1 MRQIL
6 TRLFAAASLVLLSVG
21 PVELLAQ
28 NITVN
33 NTTPRNQPMW
43 LVQNVMVGPNMTVF
57 SPIGPLGT
65 PISQPSSTQIGKF
78 NINNPNFGLDSGIV
92 MVSTD
97 AIDVVPGQFGTYT
110 SYPTQTP
117 SANLTTVLNAIGSS
131 SSSQYDRASIQF
143 SFVAPGDSVKFDYI
157 FASKEYTSYTC
168 SSFNDVFGFFLIGQG
183 INGAPLWNANGT
195 PNIDTVNLA
204 VIPGTTTPVAVNTI
218 NQGFPSGSW
227 PASNCSSANPNYVTN
242 SVFYNANSGG
252 TSIINM
258 EGYTDVFTAK
268 ASVSCGSLYTIKMFI
283 CDVSDGALNS
293 AVFIGARSFEL
304 PTISLS
310 QAWNQ
315 GNTFNDSTMIEG
327 CQPSWL
333 YLDRQGAV
341 FDTMVVDFV
350 YGGTAVSGTDYA
362 PLPSSI
368 TLLPGQTRDSIQ
380 IWAYDDGVAEPNET
394 ISIVMQ
400 PVTTNC
406 AVYPAQYKTFV
417 IRDKVSV
424 TVDATVGAGND
435 TLSCPGQQSTLL
447 GTFTTGEGNT
457 TGWWETD
464 TTGGVQLTVNPIATT
479 TYHFYGID
487 ECMTVAAMDSIT
499 IYVLPYDS
507 VETYSDT
514 TWICPGESVE
524 IQARARYGT
533 EPLTYTWLSGPVDSL
548 WTVTPN
554 ASRWYPYKVV
564 DQCGF
569 TTWDSVWVGVAPLPG
584 AAFTYYPNPSN
595 PLNVQFTNQ
604 SSDTNYVAWYFGD
617 GDISS
622 EVNPQHSYSK
632 PGTYRVSLAVAD
644 SLGCSDSVTVDIE
657 LRMDYYVYIP
667 TAFTPNGDIVN
678 DRIKVEALGIE
689 GLQWDIF
696 NRWGLK
702 VFSTSDL
709 AESWDGTYGGQPVP
723 EGVYSYKLLIYLPF
737 GNIAEEHGTFTLIR

>member
-6 TRLFAAASLVLLSVG
+6 TRLFVAASLVLLSVG

-183 INGAPLWNANGT
+183 INGQPLWNANGT

-218 NQGFPSGSW
+218 NQGYPSGSW

-362 PLPSSI
+362 PLPTSI

-464 TTGGVQLTVNPIATT
+464 TAGGVQLTVNPIATT

-487 ECMTVAAMDSIT
+487 ECMSTAAMDSIT

-604 SSDTNYVAWYFGD
+604 SSDTNYVVWYFGD

>member
-183 INGAPLWNANGT
+183 INGQPLWNANGT

>member
-6 TRLFAAASLVLLSVG
+6 TRLFAAVSLVLLSVG

-183 INGAPLWNANGT
+183 INGQPLWNANGT

-362 PLPSSI
+362 PLPTSI

-457 TGWWETD
+457 TGWWESD
-464 TTGGVQLTVNPIATT
+464 TAGGVQLTVNPIATT

-487 ECMTVAAMDSIT
+487 ECMTVAATDSIT

-622 EVNPQHSYSK
+622 EVDPQHSYSK

>member
-1 MRQIL
+1 
-6 TRLFAAASLVLLSVG
+6 
-21 PVELLAQ
+21 
-28 NITVN
+28 
-33 NTTPRNQPMW
+33 MW

-97 AIDVVPGQFGTYT
+97 AIDVVPGQSGTYT

-157 FASKEYTSYTC
+157 FASKEYTGWTC

-183 INGAPLWNANGT
+183 INGQPLWNANGT

-204 VIPGTTTPVAVNTI
+204 VIPGTSIPVAVNTI
-218 NQGFPSGSW
+218 NQGFPSASGN
-227 PASNCSSANPNYVTN
+227 ASNCLAANPNYVANAVMYN
-242 SVFYNANSGG
+242 SNTGG

-350 YGGTAVSGTDYA
+350 FGGTAVSGTDYA

-406 AVYPAQYKTFV
+406 AVYPAQYKTFI

-464 TTGGVQLTVNPIATT
+464 TAGGVQLTVNPIATT

-487 ECMTVAAMDSIT
+487 ECMTTAAMDSIT

-617 GDISS
+617 GDGSS

>member
-1 MRQIL
+1 MR
-6 TRLFAAASLVLLSVG
+6 TRTLFAPILCLLALVFTGAQGLM
-21 PVELLAQ
+21 AQ

-33 NTTPRNQPMW
+33 STSPMNQPMW

-65 PISQPSSTQIGKF
+65 PIAQPSSVQIGRF

-92 MVSTD
+92 MVTTNSN
-97 AIDVVPGQFGTYT
+97 DVVPGQSGSYT

-117 SANLTTVLNAIGSS
+117 SANLTTVLNAIGST

-242 SVFYNANSGG
+242 SVFYNANTGG

-258 EGYTDVFTAK
+258 EGYTDVFTAR

-315 GNTFNDSTMIEG
+315 GNSFNDSTMIEG
-327 CQPSWL
+327 CLPSWL

-341 FDTMVVDFV
+341 FDTMQVNFV
-350 YGGTAVSGTDYA
+350 YSGTATSGTDYA
-362 PLPSSI
+362 PLPASI
-368 TLLPGQTRDSIQ
+368 TLMPGQTRDSVQ
-380 IWAYDDGVAEPNET
+380 IWAYDDGVTESNET
-394 ISIVMQ
+394 INIVMQ

-424 TVDATVGAGND
+424 TVDATVGSGND
-435 TLSCPGQQSTLL
+435 TLSCPGQQATLL
-447 GTFTTGEGNT
+447 GTFTSGEGST

-464 TTGGVQLTVNPIATT
+464 TTGGVQLTVTPLATT
-479 TYHFYGID
+479 TYYFYGID
-487 ECMTVAAMDSIT
+487 ECMSTAAKDSIT
-499 IYVLPYDS
+499 IYVMPYDS

-533 EPLTYTWLSGPVDSL
+533 EPLTFTWLSGPVDTL
-548 WTVTPN
+548 WTVTPS

-617 GDISS
+617 GDVSS

-667 TAFTPNGDIVN
+667 TAFTPNGDVVN

-702 VFSTSDL
+702 VFSTNDL

>member
-1 MRQIL
+1 M
-6 TRLFAAASLVLLSVG
+6 
-21 PVELLAQ
+21 
-28 NITVN
+28 
-33 NTTPRNQPMW
+33 
-43 LVQNVMVGPNMTVF
+43 
-57 SPIGPLGT
+57 
-65 PISQPSSTQIGKF
+65 
-78 NINNPNFGLDSGIV
+78 
-92 MVSTD
+92 
-97 AIDVVPGQFGTYT
+97 
-110 SYPTQTP
+110 
-117 SANLTTVLNAIGSS
+117 
-131 SSSQYDRASIQF
+131 
-143 SFVAPGDSVKFDYI
+143 
-157 FASKEYTSYTC
+157 
-168 SSFNDVFGFFLIGQG
+168 
-183 INGAPLWNANGT
+183 
-195 PNIDTVNLA
+195 
-204 VIPGTTTPVAVNTI
+204 
-218 NQGFPSGSW
+218 
-227 PASNCSSANPNYVTN
+227 
-242 SVFYNANSGG
+242 YNANSGG

-362 PLPSSI
+362 PLPTSI

-464 TTGGVQLTVNPIATT
+464 TAGGVQLTVNPIATT

-487 ECMTVAAMDSIT
+487 ECMSTAAMDSIT

>member
-1 MRQIL
+1 MRRIL
-6 TRLFAAASLVLLSVG
+6 TRLFAAATLVLLSAG

-33 NTTPRNQPMW
+33 NTSPRNQPMW

-183 INGAPLWNANGT
+183 INGQPLWNANGT

-218 NQGFPSGSW
+218 NQGYPSGSW

-380 IWAYDDGVAEPNET
+380 IWAYDDGVAEPTET

-479 TYHFYGID
+479 TYYFYGID
-487 ECMTVAAMDSIT
+487 ECMTTAAMDSIT

-548 WTVTPN
+548 WTVTPS

-617 GDISS
+617 GDVSS

-702 VFSTSDL
+702 VFSTTDL

>member
-1 MRQIL
+1 MV
-6 TRLFAAASLVLLSVG
+6 AASLVLQIAG

-33 NTTPRNQPMW
+33 STSPRNQPMW

-218 NQGFPSGSW
+218 NQGYPSGSW

-315 GNTFNDSTMIEG
+315 GNSFNDSTMIEG

-406 AVYPAQYKTFV
+406 AVYPAQYKTFI

-447 GTFTTGEGNT
+447 GTFTAGEGTT
-457 TGWWETD
+457 TGWWESD
-464 TTGGVQLTVNPIATT
+464 TAGGVQLTVTPLSTT
-479 TYHFYGID
+479 TYYFYGID
-487 ECMTVAAMDSIT
+487 ECMTAAAMDSIT

-548 WTVTPN
+548 WTVTPT

-617 GDISS
+617 GDVSS

-709 AESWDGTYGGQPVP
+709 AESWDGTYGGQPLP

>member
-6 TRLFAAASLVLLSVG
+6 TRLFVAASLVLLSVG

-33 NTTPRNQPMW
+33 SAYPFNQPMY
-43 LVQNVMVGPNMTVF
+43 LIDSILVGPNLSVF
-57 SPIGPLGT
+57 SPIGPTGV
-65 PISQPSSTQIGKF
+65 PIAQPNSVQIGKF
-78 NINNPNFGLDSGIV
+78 VSGNPNFGLDSGII
-92 MVSTD
+92 MCTTN
-97 AIDVVPGQFGTYT
+97 ANDVVIGQSGSFQSSGLTNTPELT
-110 SYPTQTP
+110 SLLNQ
-117 SANLTTVLNAIGSS
+117 LNASNTD
-131 SSSQYDRASIQF
+131 QYDLAKIEF
-143 SFVAPGDSVKFDYI
+143 SFIAPGDSVKFDYI
-157 FASKEYTSYTC
+157 FSSREYAGYTC
-168 SSFNDVFGFFLIGQG
+168 SQFTDVFGFFIIGQG
-183 INGAPLWNANGT
+183 INGAPMNNSNGT
-195 PNIDTVNLA
+195 PRFDTVNIAL
-204 VIPGTTTPVAVNTI
+204 IPGTTIPVAINTI
-218 NQGFPSGSW
+218 NQGF
-227 PASNCSSANPNYVTN
+227 ASNPSNNYICLAANPNFV
-242 SVFYNANSGG
+242 ANSIYYNTNNGSSGLNSGYGG
-252 TSIINM
+252 F
-258 EGYTDVFTAK
+258 TDVFTAK
-268 ASVSCGSLYTIKMFI
+268 AKVKCGHLYTIKLLI
-283 CDVSDGALNS
+283 CDVSDHVLNS
-293 AVFIGARSFEL
+293 AVFLGAKSFEL
-304 PTISLS
+304 PTITLS
-310 QAWNQ
+310 QSFNQ
-315 GNTFNDSTMIEG
+315 NNSINDSMVVEG

-380 IWAYDDGVAEPNET
+380 IWAYDDGVAEPTET

-617 GDISS
+617 GDVSS

-667 TAFTPNGDIVN
+667 TAFSPNGDIVN

-689 GLQWDIF
+689 GIQWDIF
-696 NRWGLK
+696 NRWGTR
-702 VFSTSDL
+702 VFSTKDL
-709 AESWDGTYGGQPVP
+709 DASWDGTYNNKPMPQ
-723 EGVYSYKLLIYLPF
+723 GVYTYRLLIFLPF
-737 GNIAEEHGTFTLIR
+737 GNITEQYGTFQIIH

>member
-1 MRQIL
+1 MRRIL
-6 TRLFAAASLVLLSVG
+6 AQLLAVVSLVVLNVG
-21 PVELLAQ
+21 AGDLLAQ

-33 NTTPRNQPMW
+33 STSPRNQPMW

-315 GNTFNDSTMIEG
+315 GNSFNDSTMIEG

-406 AVYPAQYKTFV
+406 AVYPAQYKTFI

-464 TTGGVQLTVNPIATT
+464 TAGGVQLTVNPIATT

-487 ECMTVAAMDSIT
+487 ECMTTAAMDSIT

-617 GDISS
+617 GDVSS

>member
-1 MRQIL
+1 MRRIL
-6 TRLFAAASLVLLSVG
+6 TRLFAAASLLLLSVG

-33 NTTPRNQPMW
+33 NTSPRNQPMW

-131 SSSQYDRASIQF
+131 SSNQYDRASIQF

-183 INGAPLWNANGT
+183 INGQPLWNANGT

-218 NQGFPSGSW
+218 NQGYPSGSW

-464 TTGGVQLTVNPIATT
+464 TAGGVQLTVNPLTTT

-487 ECMTVAAMDSIT
+487 ECMTAAAMDSIT

-548 WTVTPN
+548 WTVTPS

-617 GDISS
+617 GDVSAD
-622 EVNPQHSYSK
+622 VDPQHSYSK

>member
-6 TRLFAAASLVLLSVG
+6 TRLFVAASLVLLSVG

-33 NTTPRNQPMW
+33 NTSPRNQPMW

-183 INGAPLWNANGT
+183 INGQPLWNANGT

-218 NQGFPSGSW
+218 NQGYPSGSW

-362 PLPSSI
+362 PLPTSI

-464 TTGGVQLTVNPIATT
+464 TAGGVQLTVNPIATT

-487 ECMTVAAMDSIT
+487 ECMSTAAMDSIT

-617 GDISS
+617 GDVSS

>member
-6 TRLFAAASLVLLSVG
+6 TRLFVAASLVLLSVG

-33 NTTPRNQPMW
+33 NTSPRNQPMW

-183 INGAPLWNANGT
+183 INGQPLWNANGT

-218 NQGFPSGSW
+218 NQGYPSGSW

-293 AVFIGARSFEL
+293 AVFIG
-304 PTISLS
+304 
-310 QAWNQ
+310 
-315 GNTFNDSTMIEG
+315 
-327 CQPSWL
+327 
-333 YLDRQGAV
+333 
-341 FDTMVVDFV
+341 
-350 YGGTAVSGTDYA
+350 
-362 PLPSSI
+362 
-368 TLLPGQTRDSIQ
+368 
-380 IWAYDDGVAEPNET
+380 
-394 ISIVMQ
+394 
-400 PVTTNC
+400 
-406 AVYPAQYKTFV
+406 
-417 IRDKVSV
+417 
-424 TVDATVGAGND
+424 
-435 TLSCPGQQSTLL
+435 
-447 GTFTTGEGNT
+447 
-457 TGWWETD
+457 
-464 TTGGVQLTVNPIATT
+464 
-479 TYHFYGID
+479 
-487 ECMTVAAMDSIT
+487 
-499 IYVLPYDS
+499 
-507 VETYSDT
+507 
-514 TWICPGESVE
+514 
-524 IQARARYGT
+524 
-533 EPLTYTWLSGPVDSL
+533 
-548 WTVTPN
+548 
-554 ASRWYPYKVV
+554 
-564 DQCGF
+564 
-569 TTWDSVWVGVAPLPG
+569 
-584 AAFTYYPNPSN
+584 
-595 PLNVQFTNQ
+595 
-604 SSDTNYVAWYFGD
+604 
-617 GDISS
+617 
-622 EVNPQHSYSK
+622 
-632 PGTYRVSLAVAD
+632 
-644 SLGCSDSVTVDIE
+644 
-657 LRMDYYVYIP
+657 
-667 TAFTPNGDIVN
+667 
-678 DRIKVEALGIE
+678 
-689 GLQWDIF
+689 
-696 NRWGLK
+696 
-702 VFSTSDL
+702 
-709 AESWDGTYGGQPVP
+709 
-723 EGVYSYKLLIYLPF
+723 
-737 GNIAEEHGTFTLIR
+737 

>member
-1 MRQIL
+1 
-6 TRLFAAASLVLLSVG
+6 
-21 PVELLAQ
+21 
-28 NITVN
+28 
-33 NTTPRNQPMW
+33 
-43 LVQNVMVGPNMTVF
+43 
-57 SPIGPLGT
+57 
-65 PISQPSSTQIGKF
+65 
-78 NINNPNFGLDSGIV
+78 
-92 MVSTD
+92 
-97 AIDVVPGQFGTYT
+97 
-110 SYPTQTP
+110 
-117 SANLTTVLNAIGSS
+117 
-131 SSSQYDRASIQF
+131 
-143 SFVAPGDSVKFDYI
+143 
-157 FASKEYTSYTC
+157 
-168 SSFNDVFGFFLIGQG
+168 
-183 INGAPLWNANGT
+183 
-195 PNIDTVNLA
+195 
-204 VIPGTTTPVAVNTI
+204 
-218 NQGFPSGSW
+218 
-227 PASNCSSANPNYVTN
+227 
-242 SVFYNANSGG
+242 
-252 TSIINM
+252 
-258 EGYTDVFTAK
+258 
-268 ASVSCGSLYTIKMFI
+268 
-283 CDVSDGALNS
+283 
-293 AVFIGARSFEL
+293 
-304 PTISLS
+304 
-310 QAWNQ
+310 
-315 GNTFNDSTMIEG
+315 
-327 CQPSWL
+327 
-333 YLDRQGAV
+333 
-341 FDTMVVDFV
+341 
-350 YGGTAVSGTDYA
+350 
-362 PLPSSI
+362 
-368 TLLPGQTRDSIQ
+368 
-380 IWAYDDGVAEPNET
+380 
-394 ISIVMQ
+394 
-400 PVTTNC
+400 
-406 AVYPAQYKTFV
+406 
-417 IRDKVSV
+417 
-424 TVDATVGAGND
+424 
-435 TLSCPGQQSTLL
+435 L

-464 TTGGVQLTVNPIATT
+464 TAGGVQLTVNPIATT
-479 TYHFYGID
+479 SYHFYGID

-617 GDISS
+617 GDVSS

-632 PGTYRVSLAVAD
+632 PGIYRVSLAVAD

>member
-1 MRQIL
+1 MRQFL

-183 INGAPLWNANGT
+183 INGQPLWNANGT

-362 PLPSSI
+362 PLPTSI

-457 TGWWETD
+457 TGWWESD
-464 TTGGVQLTVNPIATT
+464 TAGGVQLTVNPIATT

-487 ECMTVAAMDSIT
+487 ECMTVAATDSIT

-622 EVNPQHSYSK
+622 EVDPQHSYSK

>member
-6 TRLFAAASLVLLSVG
+6 IRLFAAASLVLLSVG

-97 AIDVVPGQFGTYT
+97 AIDVVPGQSGTYT

-258 EGYTDVFTAK
+258 DGYTDVFTAK

-283 CDVSDGALNS
+283 CDVSDGAFNS

-362 PLPSSI
+362 PLPTSI

-424 TVDATVGAGND
+424 AVDATVGAGND

-464 TTGGVQLTVNPIATT
+464 TAGGVQLTVNPIATT

-617 GDISS
+617 GDVSS

>member
-1 MRQIL
+1 MRRIL
-6 TRLFAAASLVLLSVG
+6 TRLFAAASLLLLSVG

-33 NTTPRNQPMW
+33 NTSPRNQPMW

-97 AIDVVPGQFGTYT
+97 AIDVVPGQSGTYT

-183 INGAPLWNANGT
+183 INGQPLWNANGT

-218 NQGFPSGSW
+218 NQGYPSGSW

-424 TVDATVGAGND
+424 TVDATLGAGND

-548 WTVTPN
+548 WTVTPS

-617 GDISS
+617 GDVSAD
-622 EVNPQHSYSK
+622 VDPQHSYSK

>member
-1 MRQIL
+1 MRRIL
-6 TRLFAAASLVLLSVG
+6 TQLFAVASLVLLNVG
-21 PVELLAQ
+21 PVQLLAQ
-28 NITVN
+28 NISVN

-218 NQGFPSGSW
+218 NQGYPSGSW

-258 EGYTDVFTAK
+258 EGFTDVFTAK

-315 GNTFNDSTMIEG
+315 GNSFNDSTMIEG

-380 IWAYDDGVAEPNET
+380 IWAYDDGTAEPNET

-464 TTGGVQLTVNPIATT
+464 TAGGVQLTVNPIVTT

-487 ECMTVAAMDSIT
+487 ECMATAAMDSIT

-514 TWICPGESVE
+514 TWLCPGESVE

-617 GDISS
+617 GDVSAD
-622 EVNPQHSYSK
+622 VNPQHSYSK

-644 SLGCSDSVTVDIE
+644 SLGCSDSVAVDIE

-709 AESWDGTYGGQPVP
+709 AESWDGTYAGQPVP
-723 EGVYSYKLLIYLPF
+723 EGIYSYRLLIYLPF
-737 GNIAEEHGTFTLIR
+737 GNITEEHGTFTLIR

>member
-6 TRLFAAASLVLLSVG
+6 TRLFVAASLVLLSVG

-218 NQGFPSGSW
+218 NQGYPSGSW

-315 GNTFNDSTMIEG
+315 GNSFNDSTMIEG

-362 PLPSSI
+362 PLPTSI

-457 TGWWETD
+457 TGWWESD
-464 TTGGVQLTVNPIATT
+464 TAGGVQLTVNPIATT

-617 GDISS
+617 GDVSS

>member
-1 MRQIL
+1 MRTGNFGRYFLAVVVVLVTTTTSIL
-6 TRLFAAASLVLLSVG
+6 G
-21 PVELLAQ
+21 Q
-28 NITVN
+28 NISVN
-33 NTTPRNQPMW
+33 STSPRNQPMW

-65 PISQPSSTQIGKF
+65 PISQPSSVQIGKF
-78 NINNPNFGLDSGIV
+78 NINNPSFGLDSGIV
-92 MVSTD
+92 MVSSD
-97 AIDVVPGQFGTYT
+97 AYDVVPGQSGSYT

-183 INGAPLWNANGT
+183 INGQPLWNANGT

-258 EGYTDVFTAK
+258 EGFTDVFTAK

-310 QAWNQ
+310 QAWNK
-315 GNTFNDSTMIEG
+315 GNSFNDSTMVEG
-327 CQPSWL
+327 CSPSWL
-333 YLDRQGAV
+333 YLERQGAV
-341 FDTMVVDFV
+341 FDTMVVDFNIL
-350 YGGTAVSGTDYA
+350 GTATSGVDYS
-362 PLPSSI
+362 PFPSSV
-368 TLLPGQTRDSIQ
+368 TLLPGVARDSIL
-380 IWAYDDGVAEPNET
+380 IWAYDDGLAEAPET
-394 ISIVMQ
+394 IEVVMQ

-406 AVYPAQYKTFV
+406 AVYPAQYKTFL
-417 IRDKVSV
+417 IRDKVEV
-424 TVDATVGAGND
+424 TVAASVAQGND
-435 TLSCPGQQSTLL
+435 TIQCPGQQSTLL
-447 GTFTTGEGNT
+447 GTFTTGEGTT
-457 TGWWETD
+457 TGWWGTD
-464 TTGGVQLTVNPIATT
+464 TAGGVQLTVNPLSTE
-479 TYHFYGID
+479 TYYFYGID
-487 ECMTVAAMDSIT
+487 ECMDTAAVDSVTV
-499 IYVLPYDS
+499 YVLPYDS
-507 VETYSDT
+507 VMTYSDT

-524 IQARARYGT
+524 IQAKARYGT
-533 EPLTYTWLSGPVDSL
+533 PPYTITWTGGPTDSL
-548 WTVTPN
+548 WTVTPVN
-554 ASRWYPYKVV
+554 SRWYPFKVV

-569 TTWDSVWVGVAPLPG
+569 ITRDSVWVGVAPVPG
-584 AAFTYYPNPSN
+584 AAFTYLPNPSN
-595 PLNVQFTNQ
+595 PLNVQFFNQ

-617 GDISS
+617 GGVSAD
-622 EVNPQHSYSK
+622 VDPTHSYAK
-632 PGTYRVSLAVAD
+632 PGTYSVSLAVAD

-667 TAFTPNGDIVN
+667 TAFTPNGDIIN

-689 GLQWDIF
+689 GMQWDVF

-702 VFSTSDL
+702 VFSTDDVSK
-709 AESWDGTYGGQPVP
+709 SWDGTYGGQPVP
-723 EGVYSYKLLIYLPF
+723 EGIYSYRILIYLPF
-737 GNIAEEHGTFTLIR
+737 GNIAEQHGTFTLIR

>member
-6 TRLFAAASLVLLSVG
+6 TRLFVAASLVLLSVG

-33 NTTPRNQPMW
+33 NTSPRNQPMW

-362 PLPSSI
+362 PLPTSI

-464 TTGGVQLTVNPIATT
+464 TAGGVQLTVNPIATT

-487 ECMTVAAMDSIT
+487 ECMSTAAMDSIT

-617 GDISS
+617 GDVSAD
-622 EVNPQHSYSK
+622 VDPQHSYSK

>member
-1 MRQIL
+1 MV
-6 TRLFAAASLVLLSVG
+6 AASLVLQIAG

-33 NTTPRNQPMW
+33 STSPRNQPMW

-218 NQGFPSGSW
+218 NQGYPSGSW

-315 GNTFNDSTMIEG
+315 GNSFNDSTMIEG

-406 AVYPAQYKTFV
+406 AVYPAQYKTFI

-447 GTFTTGEGNT
+447 GTFTAGEGTT
-457 TGWWETD
+457 TGWWESD
-464 TTGGVQLTVNPIATT
+464 TAGGVQLTVTPLSTT
-479 TYHFYGID
+479 TYYFYGID
-487 ECMTVAAMDSIT
+487 ECMTAAAMDSIT

-548 WTVTPN
+548 WTVTPT

-569 TTWDSVWVGVAPLPG
+569 TIWDSVWVGVAPLPG

-617 GDISS
+617 GDVSS

-709 AESWDGTYGGQPVP
+709 AESWDGTYGGQPLP

>member
-1 MRQIL
+1 MRQFL
-6 TRLFAAASLVLLSVG
+6 TRLFAAASLLLLSVG

-33 NTTPRNQPMW
+33 NTSPRNQPMW

-97 AIDVVPGQFGTYT
+97 AIDVVPGQSGTYT

-183 INGAPLWNANGT
+183 INGQPLWNANGT

-218 NQGFPSGSW
+218 NQGYPSGSW

-464 TTGGVQLTVNPIATT
+464 TAGGVQLTVNPIATT

-487 ECMTVAAMDSIT
+487 ECMTAAAMDSIT

-524 IQARARYGT
+524 VQARARYGT

-548 WTVTPN
+548 WTVTPS

-617 GDISS
+617 GDVSAD
-622 EVNPQHSYSK
+622 VDPQHSYSK

-689 GLQWDIF
+689 GIQWDIF
-696 NRWGLK
+696 NRWGTR
-702 VFSTSDL
+702 VFSTTDID
-709 AESWDGTYGGQPVP
+709 ESWDGTYNNKAVP
-723 EGVYSYKLLIYLPF
+723 QGVYTYRLLIFLPF
-737 GNIAEEHGTFTLIR
+737 GNITEQYGTFQLLD

>member
-6 TRLFAAASLVLLSVG
+6 TRLFVAASLVLLSVG

-97 AIDVVPGQFGTYT
+97 AIDVVPGQSGTYT

-183 INGAPLWNANGT
+183 INGQPLWNANGT

-218 NQGFPSGSW
+218 NQGYPSGSW

-362 PLPSSI
+362 PLPTSI

-457 TGWWETD
+457 TGWWESD
-464 TTGGVQLTVNPIATT
+464 TAGGVQLTVNPIATT

-487 ECMTVAAMDSIT
+487 ECMSTAAMDSIT

-617 GDISS
+617 GDVSAD
-622 EVNPQHSYSK
+622 VDPQHSYSK